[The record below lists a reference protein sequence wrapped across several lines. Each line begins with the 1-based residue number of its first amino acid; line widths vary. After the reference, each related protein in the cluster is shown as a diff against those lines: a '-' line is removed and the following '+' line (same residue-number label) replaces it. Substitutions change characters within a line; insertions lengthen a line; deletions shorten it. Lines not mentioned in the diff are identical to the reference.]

1 MKKILSLLVTFLYV
15 TIASSQ
21 SIQKLDNNPSFK
33 GITIGAPISKYSE
46 ILLFSHVYLGRNIYH
61 VRASNYLSIFNVS
74 MNEMMVIE
82 EKGKVYAIQLSKT
95 YSQSGNSGIV
105 IFNPNDLLSWE
116 SNLRSLYGQPI
127 LLDNENETPAVYGRR
142 WKGNFA
148 IIDIVYLYGVESAKL
163 QYYLYQRN
171 DDY

>member
-61 VRASNYLSIFNVS
+61 VRASNYLSIFTRLFYSSSSSNRFHLYNSRSSQMQIHHNPLLHSIRVQVHHPLPVKPRIS
-74 MNEMMVIE
+74 IMNNTVMIRAHDHLV
-82 EKGKVYAIQLSKT
+82 V
-95 YSQSGNSGIV
+95 
-105 IFNPNDLLSWE
+105 
-116 SNLRSLYGQPI
+116 
-127 LLDNENETPAVYGRR
+127 
-142 WKGNFA
+142 
-148 IIDIVYLYGVESAKL
+148 
-163 QYYLYQRN
+163 
-171 DDY
+171 